1 MIHHTEEVAI
11 GIKQLHKD
19 LKRVTQSA
27 ANGKTFIIMN
37 HTKPLC
43 RIGPIPKQKKKK
55 YTLNDL
61 LSIRFDNDDK
71 DLSKKIDHYVYGV

>member
-1 MIHHTEEVAI
+1 MEETAI

-27 ANGKTFIIMN
+27 AKGKTFIVMN

-43 RIGPIPKQKKKK
+43 RIGPIQKLQNKK
-55 YTLNDL
+55 YTFADMLK
-61 LSIRFDNDDK
+61 IQFKAEK